1 MSLEGVDI
9 RDTVPYIFEML
20 TVKELAT
27 RLAIPPASGVA
38 VERGR
43 LHAPLSPA
51 EQAVITD
58 KLLASARSLTDQT
71 EIDAGWAGIV
81 ARLNAEAAAVQPLFE
96 RIRHWTREGLL
107 SPAGEKNPGTGRA
120 RLYDEAAFRKA
131 RVLNS
136 LTECGFTVRHLRA
149 VIDFLDIHSAEW
161 LSNTESRPD
170 ERVYLVIQ
178 KLRWVEERNM
188 QIRHLVKGGTP
199 DLTFSET
206 EYALVVDLTQ

>member
-1 MSLEGVDI
+1 
-9 RDTVPYIFEML
+9 ML

-27 RLAIPPASGVA
+27 RLASPPASGGA

-43 LHAPLSPA
+43 LRAPLSPA
-51 EQAVITD
+51 DQDAIVD
-58 KLLASARSLTDQT
+58 KLLASARSLTDQGS
-71 EIDAGWAGIV
+71 IDAMHAQIV
-81 ARLNAEAAAVQPLFE
+81 DRLNAEAAAVQPLFE

-120 RLYDEAAFRKA
+120 RFYDETAFRKA

-161 LSNTESRPD
+161 LTNTASRPG

-188 QIRHLVKGGTP
+188 QIRHLVKGDTP

-206 EYALVVDLTQ
+206 VEYALVVDLTQ

>member
-1 MSLEGVDI
+1 
-9 RDTVPYIFEML
+9 ML
-20 TVKELAT
+20 TVKELAA
-27 RLAIPPASGVA
+27 RLAFPPASGVA

-43 LHAPLSPA
+43 LRAPLSPA
-51 EQAVITD
+51 DQAAITD
-58 KLLASARSLTDQT
+58 KLLASARSLTDQA
-71 EIDAGWAGIV
+71 EIDNMWSGLA
-81 ARLNAEAAAVQPLFE
+81 ARLNAENAAVQPLFE

-120 RLYDEAAFRKA
+120 RFYDETEFRKA

-149 VIDFLDIHSAEW
+149 VINFLDIHSAEW
-161 LSNTESRPD
+161 LTKTASRPG

-188 QIRHLVKGGTP
+188 QIRHLAKGDTP
-199 DLTFSET
+199 DPTFSET
-206 EYALVVDLTQ
+206 VEYALIVDLTQ

>member
-1 MSLEGVDI
+1 MWL
-9 RDTVPYIFEML
+9 RML

-27 RLAIPPASGVA
+27 RLAFPPASGGA

-43 LHAPLSPA
+43 LRAPLSPA

-58 KLLASARSLTDQT
+58 KLLASARSLTDQA
-71 EIDAGWAGIV
+71 EIDPMWGGIV
-81 ARLNAEAAAVQPLFE
+81 AKLNAEAAAVQPLFE

-107 SPAGEKNPGTGRA
+107 SPTGEKNPGTGRA

-131 RVLNS
+131 KVLNS

-161 LSNTESRPD
+161 LTKTASCPD
-170 ERVYLVIQ
+170 DRVYLVIQ
-178 KLRWVEERNM
+178 KLRWTEDRTM
-188 QIRHLVKGGTP
+188 QIRHLAMGDAP
-199 DLTFSET
+199 DLTFSKT
-206 EYALVVDLTQ
+206 VEYALVVDLTQ

>member
-1 MSLEGVDI
+1 
-9 RDTVPYIFEML
+9 ML
-20 TVKELAT
+20 TVKELAA
-27 RLAIPPASGVA
+27 RLAFPPASGVA

-43 LHAPLSPA
+43 LRAPLSPA
-51 EQAVITD
+51 DQDAIVD
-58 KLLASARSLTDQT
+58 KLLASARSLTDQGS
-71 EIDAGWAGIV
+71 IDAMHAQIV
-81 ARLNAEAAAVQPLFE
+81 DRLNAEAAAVQPLFE

-107 SPAGEKNPGTGRA
+107 APAGEKNPGTGRA
-120 RLYDEAAFRKA
+120 RFYDETAFRKA

-161 LSNTESRPD
+161 LTNTASRPG

-178 KLRWVEERNM
+178 KLRWVEVRNM
-188 QIRHLVKGGTP
+188 QIRHLVKGDTP

-206 EYALVVDLTQ
+206 VEYALVVDLTQ

>member
-1 MSLEGVDI
+1 
-9 RDTVPYIFEML
+9 ML

-27 RLAIPPASGVA
+27 RLAFPPASGVA

-43 LHAPLSPA
+43 LRAPLSPA
-51 EQAVITD
+51 EQAAITD
-58 KLLASARSLTDQT
+58 KLLASARSLTNQA
-71 EIDAGWAGIV
+71 EIDAMWSERV
-81 ARLNAEAAAVQPLFE
+81 AKGNAEVAAVQPLFE

-120 RLYDEAAFRKA
+120 RLYDDDAVRKA

-161 LSNTESRPD
+161 MTKTASCPD
-170 ERVYLVIQ
+170 DRVYLVIQ
-178 KLRWVEERNM
+178 KFRWVEERTM
-188 QIRHLVKGGTP
+188 QIRHLAKGDTP
-199 DLTFSET
+199 DLTFSKT
-206 EYALVVDLTQ
+206 VEYELAVDLTQ

>member
-1 MSLEGVDI
+1 
-9 RDTVPYIFEML
+9 ML

-27 RLAIPPASGVA
+27 RLAFPPASGVA

-43 LHAPLSPA
+43 LRAPLSPA

-58 KLLASARSLTDQT
+58 KLLASARSVTDQA
-71 EIDAGWAGIV
+71 EIDAMWAARV
-81 ARLNAEAAAVQPLFE
+81 AKLNAEAAAVQPLFE

-131 RVLNS
+131 KVLNS

-161 LSNTESRPD
+161 LTKTASRPD
-170 ERVYLVIQ
+170 HRVYLVIQ
-178 KLRWVEERNM
+178 KFPWVEERNM
-188 QIRHLVKGGTP
+188 QIHHLAKGDRP
-199 DLTFSET
+199 DLTFSKT
-206 EYALVVDLTQ
+206 VEYALVVELTQ

>member
-1 MSLEGVDI
+1 
-9 RDTVPYIFEML
+9 ML

-27 RLAIPPASGVA
+27 RLAFPPASSVA

-43 LHAPLSPA
+43 LRTPLSQA
-51 EQAVITD
+51 EETALTD
-58 KLLASARSLTDQT
+58 KLLASARSLTDQAA
-71 EIDAGWAGIV
+71 IDAMWSERV
-81 ARLNAEAAAVQPLFE
+81 AKLNAEGAAVQPLFE

-120 RLYDEAAFRKA
+120 RFYDETAFRKA

-161 LSNTESRPD
+161 LTNTASRPG

-188 QIRHLVKGGTP
+188 QVRHLVKGDTP

-206 EYALVVDLTQ
+206 VEYALVVDLTQ

>member
-1 MSLEGVDI
+1 
-9 RDTVPYIFEML
+9 ML
-20 TVKELAT
+20 TVKELAA
-27 RLAIPPASGVA
+27 RLAFPPASGVA

-43 LHAPLSPA
+43 LRAPLSPA
-51 EQAVITD
+51 DQDAIVDT
-58 KLLASARSLTDQT
+58 LLASARSLTDQGS
-71 EIDAGWAGIV
+71 IDAMHAQIV
-81 ARLNAEAAAVQPLFE
+81 DRLNAEAAAVQPLFE

-120 RLYDEAAFRKA
+120 RFYDETAFRKA

-161 LSNTESRPD
+161 LTKTASRPG

-188 QIRHLVKGGTP
+188 QIRHLAKGDTP

-206 EYALVVDLTQ
+206 VEYALVVDLTQ

>member
-1 MSLEGVDI
+1 
-9 RDTVPYIFEML
+9 ML

-27 RLAIPPASGVA
+27 RLAFPPASGVT

-43 LHAPLSPA
+43 SRAPLSPA
-51 EQAVITD
+51 EEAAITD
-58 KLLASARSLTDQT
+58 KLVAAARSLTNQA
-71 EIDAGWAGIV
+71 EIDAMWSERV
-81 ARLNAEAAAVQPLFE
+81 AKGNAEVAAVQPLFE

-131 RVLNS
+131 KVLNS

-161 LSNTESRPD
+161 LTKAASCPD
-170 ERVYLVIQ
+170 DRVYLVIQ
-178 KLRWVEERNM
+178 KLRWVEERTM
-188 QIRHLVKGGTP
+188 QIQKLTKGDTP
-199 DLTFSET
+199 DLTSSKT
-206 EYALVVDLTQ
+206 VEYALIVDLTQ